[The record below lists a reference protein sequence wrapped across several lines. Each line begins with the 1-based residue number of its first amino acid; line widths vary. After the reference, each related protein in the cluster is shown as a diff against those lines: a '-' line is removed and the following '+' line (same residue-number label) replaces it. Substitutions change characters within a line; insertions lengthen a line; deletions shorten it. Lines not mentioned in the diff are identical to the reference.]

1 MIVFNSKVLIL
12 TLKKMREEFCEFE
25 RIENH
30 TV

>member
-1 MIVFNSKVLIL
+1 MITFNSEEKNM

-25 RIENH
+25 RIGNH